1 MTQAAAKKKTTINVL
16 KSGAVRTVFF
26 LDPELKRAIKIAA
39 IERECSPSEL
49 VAEAVKSY
57 LREKFGLQL

>member
-1 MTQAAAKKKTTINVL
+1 MSEPTAKKKTTINVL

-39 IERECSPSEL
+39 IEQERSASEL
-49 VAEAVKSY
+49 VAEAVREY
-57 LREKFGLQL
+57 LRR